1 MNADIRR
8 AIGPGIAAAVGALLI
23 AGHACAA
30 VQLEQL
36 IEARDLVC
44 DFYNVD
50 DWATAEARFAL
61 RDRADMLMVI
71 ENIRG
76 DPETARVVH
85 SHATGKRGLR
95 RYVGE
100 TGVHF
105 VEDRQGSVVVT
116 TLLACEDWRQKRDR
130 KVCARYSAQN
140 AWHFDRSVHLDPDKA
155 FRNLAAGSYR
165 GVCEPWNPN

>member
-1 MNADIRR
+1 MNADIRH
-8 AIGPGIAAAVGALLI
+8 AIGSGIAAVVGTFI
-23 AGHACAA
+23 AGPAFAA

-44 DFYNVD
+44 DFYNVS

-71 ENIRG
+71 ENIRS
-76 DPETARVVH
+76 DPETARVIH
-85 SHATGKRGLR
+85 SRATGKRDLK

-105 VEDRQGSVVVT
+105 VEDQHDSVVVT
-116 TLLACEDWRQKRDR
+116 TLLACEDWKQKSGRG
-130 KVCARYSAQN
+130 VCARYSAQN
-140 AWHFDRSVHLDPDKA
+140 AWHFDKSVHLDPDKA
-155 FRNLAAGSYR
+155 FRNLAGSSYR
-165 GVCEPWNPN
+165 GVCEPWNPK